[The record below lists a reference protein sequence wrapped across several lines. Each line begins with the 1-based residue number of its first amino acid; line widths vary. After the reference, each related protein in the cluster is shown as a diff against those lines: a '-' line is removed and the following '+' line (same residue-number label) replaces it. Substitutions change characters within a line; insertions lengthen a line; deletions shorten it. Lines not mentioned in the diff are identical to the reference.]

1 MKILFLTE
9 FTFDS
14 CSFYRAGGIA
24 PDLMRQGSY
33 EIDVRSLKDSYFH
46 WQTLMKYDIVMFL
59 RPWTDD
65 ALTMGTYLKDLGI
78 KLWVDHDDLLIDL
91 PPENRMTA
99 MLSPRNIEN
108 FKRICELADVVT
120 VTTTYL
126 KDRLSGYNDNIF
138 VIPNAHNDILFG
150 TQRPLYNREKTV
162 LWRGSETHI
171 MDLWTFEQPILR
183 AAAKWIDYSFVFAGF
198 RPWMFNYP
206 NGILNSKFILP
217 TDPVI
222 YWNNMQKIA
231 PVLMHVPLV
240 DSAFNHCKSNIA
252 FIEGTYFGAAVVGP
266 AWEEW
271 IAPGVIHYYNKD
283 DYYNRID
290 EALSGKIDT
299 EKYSANAWEYICD
312 ELLLSKINK
321 LRVEVINSL
330 AK

>member
-120 VTTTYL
+120 VTTPYL

-171 MDLWTFEQPILR
+171 MDLWTFRQPILR

-198 RPWMFNYP
+198 RPWIFNYP
-206 NGILNSKFILP
+206 NGILNSKFIP
-217 TDPVI
+217 STDPVV

-231 PVLMHVPLV
+231 PPIMHVPLLN
-240 DSAFNHCKSNIA
+240 SPFNLCKSNIA
-252 FIEGTYFGAAVVGP
+252 FVEGTFFGASVVCP
-266 AWEEW
+266 AWKEW
-271 IAPGVIHYYNKD
+271 IIPGALNYHNQF
-283 DYYNRID
+283 DYYSLID
-290 EALSGKIDT
+290 EALSGKINI
-299 EKYSANAWEYICD
+299 KNCSAIAWEYICD
-312 ELLLSKINK
+312 NLLLSKVNK
-321 LRVEVINSL
+321 LRVEVIKSL
-330 AK
+330 TS